1 MATKTT
7 TSFFIESIRPG
18 GRLELQWTRPAYMA
32 VKLEDHGLTASS
44 EIHAIVS
51 GPADLPTAFFDSLAE
66 SWRGWRGTKDWSSYE
81 RDLEF
86 AAAADGKGHVFLRV
100 KLAAGA
106 SDDQWRAEVQ
116 LLLEAGQLEAVAKQF
131 RVFAFAER
139 AA

>member
-1 MATKTT
+1 MATKTAT
-7 TSFFIESIRPG
+7 PFLIESVRPG
-18 GRLELQWTRPAYMA
+18 GRLEFQWTRQAYLA
-32 VKLEDHGLTASS
+32 VKLQDQGLAASS

-51 GPADLPTAFFDSLAE
+51 GPADLPTAIFDSLAE
-66 SWRGWRGTKDWSSYE
+66 GWRGWRGTKDWSSYE

-106 SDDQWRAEVQ
+106 SDDQWRAQAE
-116 LLLEAGQLEAVAKQF
+116 LLLEAGQLEALAKQF
-131 RVFAFAER
+131 RAFAFAER